1 LTISGSEYDI
11 RGKDELFGLLSSNVP
26 VYLSFD
32 GKGLIHKMIH
42 TMDEGSKLSQILPN
56 AKQGEFFEQTI
67 ELDDHQYMVS
77 VVRTEIIKSII
88 QEFRDKSIFVIG
100 CCLGPFSL
108 HNILPYLNVI
118 DQQWSIGNYQLLVEK
133 GHIHQTEIVPAPPT
147 ISSISFGGETVSE
160 AVIISYG
167 NALSHFVGAV
177 SAAVFSE
184 DLLNQYKQDFAYRRL
199 YKSSVACWL
208 VFVFLGLLINF
219 LLFTSYNKKYIRSEQ
234 IYQSGISLVNT
245 LNALEKDLDAK
256 RQLFQ
261 QNYAYSDI
269 SLSYLT
275 DRIGAT
281 IPPDIRLI
289 KMDLHPPITT
299 KGLDDVFQ
307 FEINQVVV
315 VGESKNSAVL
325 ENWLSLIRHEKW
337 LKKLEIVQYKQE
349 SIGNTGSFTLKITL

>member
-1 LTISGSEYDI
+1 
-11 RGKDELFGLLSSNVP
+11 
-26 VYLSFD
+26 
-32 GKGLIHKMIH
+32 
-42 TMDEGSKLSQILPN
+42 
-56 AKQGEFFEQTI
+56 
-67 ELDDHQYMVS
+67 
-77 VVRTEIIKSII
+77 
-88 QEFRDKSIFVIG
+88 
-100 CCLGPFSL
+100 
-108 HNILPYLNVI
+108 
-118 DQQWSIGNYQLLVEK
+118 
-133 GHIHQTEIVPAPPT
+133 
-147 ISSISFGGETVSE
+147 
-160 AVIISYG
+160 
-167 NALSHFVGAV
+167 
-177 SAAVFSE
+177 
-184 DLLNQYKQDFAYRRL
+184 
-199 YKSSVACWL
+199 L